1 MIDPASLVSVSLPA
15 GLQDRVR
22 KEATPAEVT
31 ESFADYLKKALDQV
45 AAAEQQVHR
54 VNDLFIIGEADV
66 NDVMLAAAKAELS
79 LRLTAEIRNKVIEAY
94 QEIMR
99 MQL

>member
-15 GLQDRVR
+15 GMQDRVR
-22 KEATPAEVT
+22 ADATPAEVT

-45 AAAEQQVHR
+45 ASAEQQVHR

-66 NDVMLAAAKAELS
+66 NDVMLAAAKAELG

>member
-1 MIDPASLVSVSLPA
+1 MIDPASLVSVSLPVR
-15 GLQDRVR
+15 LQDRVR
-22 KEATPAEVT
+22 AEATPAEGT

-79 LRLTAEIRNKVIEAY
+79 LRLTAEVRNKVIEAY

-99 MQL
+99 MQI

>member
-1 MIDPASLVSVSLPA
+1 MIDPASLVPVSLPVR
-15 GLQDRVR
+15 LQDRVR
-22 KEATPAEVT
+22 TEATPAEVT

-54 VNDLFIIGEADV
+54 ANDLFIIGEADV

-79 LRLTAEIRNKVIEAY
+79 LRLTAEVRNKVIEAY

-99 MQL
+99 MQI